1 MPHRK
6 ARSNRRPT
14 MSETKT
20 KIRWFSITQ
29 YDEEARWLE
38 EMHSQGWKFI
48 GVNMPCFYHF
58 ERCEPENYI
67 YQLDYNKTGSRP
79 DYIKLFGDC
88 GWEYLTDC
96 MGYSYF
102 RKKASEANGQE
113 DIFCDDESRLDMI
126 RRIFG
131 GRIIPLLII
140 FFGCIVT
147 NLILSIFQRGIGH
160 GFTIFWIVIGV
171 LYLWLFGSFIAKYIK
186 YKRRIRK

>member
-1 MPHRK
+1 
-6 ARSNRRPT
+6 

-67 YQLDYNKTGSRP
+67 YQLDYNKAGSRP

-88 GWEYLTDC
+88 GWEYLTDF

-160 GFTIFWIVIGV
+160 GFTIFWIFIGG